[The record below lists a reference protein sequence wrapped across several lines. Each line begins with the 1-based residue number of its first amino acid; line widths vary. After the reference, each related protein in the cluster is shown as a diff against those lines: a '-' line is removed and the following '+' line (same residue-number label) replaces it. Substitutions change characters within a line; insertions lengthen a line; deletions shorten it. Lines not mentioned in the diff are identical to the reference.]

1 MKKIACLCFLCLLLA
16 GCATQKLPPVTEYA
30 LAPKMMSPQQPEQRV
45 ALTIKLSP
53 IVASQTYMTPEFYYV
68 DDSYQ
73 RNPYAYSRWVDA
85 SVRMLHLVL
94 QDGLEQSGLFEA
106 VLPPSSILSADLQL
120 ETTLYDFS
128 HHVGT
133 GSSSEAVVRMR
144 FNLVDIRKGKILGSR
159 QFVSHTPS
167 AGRDAKSGVAAINTS
182 VSEILE
188 KLISWLAEAASGQ

>member
-1 MKKIACLCFLCLLLA
+1 MNQIARLCFLCLLLT

-30 LAPKMMSPQQPEQRV
+30 LAPKMMSSHQPEQTV
-45 ALTIKLSP
+45 PLTIKLSP
-53 IVASQTYMTPEFYYV
+53 IVASQVYMTPDFYYV

-73 RNPYAYSRWVDA
+73 RNPYAYSRWIDA
-85 SVRMLHLVL
+85 PVRMLRLVL

-106 VLPPSSILSADLQL
+106 VLPPSSILPADLQL

-133 GSSSEAVVRMR
+133 GSSSEAVVRIR
-144 FNLVDIRKGKILGSR
+144 FYLVDVRKGKILGSR

-167 AGRDAKSGVAAINTS
+167 ASKDAKSGVAAINIS
-182 VSEILE
+182 VSDILE
-188 KLISWLAEAASGQ
+188 ELISWLAATVSDK